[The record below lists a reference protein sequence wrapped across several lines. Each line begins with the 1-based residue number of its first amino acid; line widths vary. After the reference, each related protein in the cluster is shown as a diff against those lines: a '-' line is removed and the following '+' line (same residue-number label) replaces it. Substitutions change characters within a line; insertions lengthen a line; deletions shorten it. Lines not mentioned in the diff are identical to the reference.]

1 MMSLREFCTL
11 VGACT
16 IFVWAAIAGA
26 WLGEWALRVTG
37 ISRRLQER
45 RERRRAL
52 ERLLEDVRRR
62 HHSLTR

>member
-1 MMSLREFCTL
+1 MLELRSFCTL

-26 WLGEWALRVTG
+26 WLGEWTLRITG
-37 ISRRLQER
+37 ISARLQAR
-45 RERRRAL
+45 RDRRRAIA
-52 ERLLEDVRRR
+52 RLLEDVRRH